1 MKNLNETTKTVI
13 RDLKDDLKELQKM
26 DSNVEVMWKLEE
38 LQHQKA
44 FKKSADLI
52 RKSLKK

>member
-13 RDLKDDLKELQKM
+13 RDLKDDLKELLKM

-52 RKSLKK
+52 RKSLK